1 MKAKRIERAAAD
13 VENAMLELRFAH
25 ELSNPTESLVILP
38 IISDMARLKD
48 RIEALKSAME
58 TDNADN

>member
-25 ELSNPTESLVILP
+25 ELASPTESLVVLP
-38 IISDMARLKD
+38 IISELARLKE

-58 TDNADN
+58 GDG

>member
-58 TDNADN
+58 GDG

>member
-1 MKAKRIERAAAD
+1 MKIERIEHAAAD
-13 VENAMLELRFAH
+13 VKNAMLELRFAH
-25 ELSNPTESLVILP
+25 EISSTMESLVIST

-58 TDNADN
+58 GDG